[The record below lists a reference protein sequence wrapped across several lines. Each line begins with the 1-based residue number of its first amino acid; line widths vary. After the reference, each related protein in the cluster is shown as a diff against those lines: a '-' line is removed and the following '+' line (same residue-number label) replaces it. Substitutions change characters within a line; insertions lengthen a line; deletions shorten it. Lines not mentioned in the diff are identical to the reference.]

1 MLAVTRKL
9 EMDQASI
16 TRFVAETYPGVDIVA
31 PDEGV
36 GAGDTFFIY
45 DPERNL
51 DDKQRFP
58 FATIVSKDYGEFDNA
73 SNLNRSGVFRLNI
86 GLSRNTFQSLFPGPT
101 TGAPEH
107 DFTALDQLMPHP
119 VYAAQS
125 FVCVLNPS
133 VETFQALRPLLDEAY
148 ERAASRRITR

>member
-1 MLAVTRKL
+1 MIAVTRKL

-16 TRFVAETYPGVDIVA
+16 RRFVAETYAGVDIVA

-58 FATIVSKDYGEFDNA
+58 FATIVSKDYGEFDNT
-73 SNLNRSGVFRLNI
+73 SNLNRPGVFRLNI
-86 GLSRNTFQSLFPGPT
+86 GLSRGTFQSLFPGPT
-101 TGAPEH
+101 AGDPER

-133 VETFQALRPLLDEAY
+133 FETFHALRPLLDEAY
-148 ERAASRRITR
+148 ERASSRSA